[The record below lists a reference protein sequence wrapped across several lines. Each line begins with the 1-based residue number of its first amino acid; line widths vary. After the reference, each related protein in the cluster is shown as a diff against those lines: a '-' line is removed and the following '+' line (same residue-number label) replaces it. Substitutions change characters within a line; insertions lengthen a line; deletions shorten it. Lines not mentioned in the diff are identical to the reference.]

1 MTHACHHDHDLADYR
16 CALCDSMQELIPD
29 PIHVGILWLKVT
41 HVAGCPFLARVR
53 AARRGTSSEEQLR
66 WVASTAH
73 PAIGPRISRRVAGN
87 ADAGHR
93 PP

>member
-53 AARRGTSSEEQLR
+53 AARS
-66 WVASTAH
+66 
-73 PAIGPRISRRVAGN
+73 N
-87 ADAGHR
+87 
-93 PP
+93 